1 MPATKKISGAFN
13 RILESY
19 ITVYVVLGVIFL
31 VLLSPLVLMFFTAF
45 KTPAET
51 EMWPP
56 TIVPLDVDFAAFAD
70 VIFNSKIP
78 SAIVNSLVISL
89 STVAIVVVA
98 MNMHA
103 PRAPPKR
110 FQLLR
115 LERMGGSPF
124 RFELGL

>member
-1 MPATKKISGAFN
+1 MSATKKVSGTFN

-19 ITVYVVLGVIFL
+19 ITVYIVLGMIFA

-56 TIVPLDVDFAAFAD
+56 TIVPLDVDFAAFED

-78 SAIVNSLVISL
+78 IAILNSLVISL

-98 MNMHA
+98 A
-103 PRAPPKR
+103 TFTAYGLSRYKYK
-110 FQLLR
+110 
-115 LERMGGSPF
+115 GS
-124 RFELGL
+124 RVLSY